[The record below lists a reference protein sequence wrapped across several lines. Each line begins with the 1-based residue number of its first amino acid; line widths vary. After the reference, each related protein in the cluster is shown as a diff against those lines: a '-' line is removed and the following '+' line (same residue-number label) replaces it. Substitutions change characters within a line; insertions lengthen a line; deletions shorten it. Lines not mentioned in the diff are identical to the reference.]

1 VKKEVQAAAE
11 RSILSPAYA
20 RSGSVLSWAD
30 RNVFAFCFRQ
40 MGDYAAQL
48 EQMKL
53 IGPYLTEF
61 PWRYQGKPA
70 LRYET
75 ARLHAFLKLHGRRGP
90 DWETFLAAG
99 GWAAGGTGDAA
110 AR

>member
-1 VKKEVQAAAE
+1 MLNYDDYIAVFNSGDDAALLERFFAE
-11 RSILSPAYA
+11 DVVFTG
-20 RSGSVLSWAD
+20 GSRD
-30 RNVFAFCFRQ
+30 
-40 MGDYAAQL
+40 
-48 EQMKL
+48 
-53 IGPYLTEF
+53 
-61 PWRYQGKPA
+61 YQGKPA

-90 DWETFLAAG
+90 DWATFLAAG